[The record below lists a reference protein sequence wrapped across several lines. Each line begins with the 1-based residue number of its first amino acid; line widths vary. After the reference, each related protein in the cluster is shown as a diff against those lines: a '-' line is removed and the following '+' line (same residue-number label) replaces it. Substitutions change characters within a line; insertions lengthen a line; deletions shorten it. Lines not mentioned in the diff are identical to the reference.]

1 MKKRMWALV
10 LAGVLVISQCDTVVM
25 AMDATDTPVVYQTT
39 TATPNKTN
47 IVATGGSVI
56 FTVSGKV
63 ETCVVKEGDNV
74 LEQGDNKDYT
84 VNDMSDTT
92 GRYIIVFPENT
103 KTTIRTFT
111 VNLDGIETTI
121 TQDAKVAAESVIS
134 SVAEI
139 SRTVLS
145 DGRTEYVYNVEGTDL
160 EEVGVALF
168 RTVNTKFSPDQYS
181 VKRQGTGSLQEVTV
195 TIESWANL
203 NPDEFE
209 DKAGAISGTTCFY
222 PTSSVSMLYYTA
234 SERKSVEVKK
244 ENSSETPDVP
254 EFDAATLNVKVVDK
268 DGNPVSGVALY
279 LKPDDNY
286 ADLKFKSVTG
296 EDGKVSYK
304 CDNKNEM
311 DDCTYTLLPTEESGY
326 TCDSRVE
333 IEFGLTANWDSYIAT
348 VDSEEYTGQE
358 VVLTVAKAETPDV
371 PEKAEIT
378 SVKASKTTVESTGDT
393 VEFTV
398 TGTNLDAA
406 SLEAAVAPKEGVT
419 IGSFSGNETEQKVS
433 ITFPANT
440 TTSDKEYKVS
450 VNVKD
455 ETETKDVA
463 VTVKGQE
470 AKEAK
475 ISSVTEVSRKFLSD
489 GRTEYVYTVKGENL
503 EEVGVLVH
511 KSVNS
516 KFNTSQYTVSR
527 EGTGSTQ
534 KVTVTIEPWDKLGEP
549 FDKEINGF
557 VRFYP
562 TSTGMNSLNYSEQSD
577 IKIKKDE
584 GAEEEP
590 TVVTPDKTKLSASG
604 GEIKFQVSRKVT
616 SISVTV
622 DGKELE
628 LDEDYEITAKW
639 DDEVVIYI
647 WGNNNTSART
657 ITVTL
662 NGTPVEI
669 VQDGKAESKISSVNQ
684 LSRNV
689 LEDGRTEY
697 VYEVTGEA
705 LETVGVRV
713 KASINE
719 TIKED
724 KYEVKREGTGT
735 KQIVT
740 VTFLPWNQ
748 LNIIDE
754 KEQELNWEI
763 RFYPSSDRTGSYESK
778 AITLIKGEK
787 PAAPDVIESITASA
801 NEVAYFKGMA
811 EFTVKGTDLNAEN
824 LEISVEPGAT
834 VGEITGTSEELK
846 FTVTFPTNPY
856 TGAKDSKVSVNVRGK
871 EDKKEVTVTVK
882 GANAI
887 TGKEALKNPSFIL
900 DVRAEST
907 IAATGKV
914 AGSQTFPQFP
924 EEDASLDEKMQAF
937 AERYKDTTDP
947 IYIMC
952 NSGKVGAPRAT
963 KNLLAAGID
972 ASRIFTIL
980 GGAGDADIKA
990 ALVKSGWMQDSVG
1003 WWYKNED
1010 GSYPKETWKLID
1022 GAWYYFNA
1030 SGYRVSNWQSI
1041 DGKWYYFDVVTGVMA
1056 ANAWV
1061 DNNQSYVSDSGVMVT
1076 GWQVINGADYFFNSS
1091 GVVVK
1096 NQWVGDYYL
1105 DEDGKMLTNAW
1116 AGVYHVGA
1124 DGTYQKGWL
1133 KLDEG
1138 WYYLGTSGVVQTGW
1152 IQIGKEWYYGNP
1164 ESENPGLLV
1173 ENDWMTLGN
1182 ARYHFYAG
1190 GAMAIS
1196 WTLIDGDYYYFN
1208 ESGAM
1213 VTSAWVG
1220 NYYLN
1225 EDGVMAR
1232 NEWVD
1237 GGKYYVGDDGL
1248 WVPNAQK

>member
-244 ENSSETPDVP
+244 ENSS
-254 EFDAATLNVKVVDK
+254 
-268 DGNPVSGVALY
+268 
-279 LKPDDNY
+279 
-286 ADLKFKSVTG
+286 
-296 EDGKVSYK
+296 
-304 CDNKNEM
+304 
-311 DDCTYTLLPTEESGY
+311 
-326 TCDSRVE
+326 
-333 IEFGLTANWDSYIAT
+333 
-348 VDSEEYTGQE
+348 
-358 VVLTVAKAETPDV
+358 ETPDV

-647 WGNNNTSART
+647 WGNNNISART